1 MQTLKRIITSFQNQ
15 SQINACSECLA
26 EQPEQGP
33 KSLVA
38 SHFYILDIFPAS
50 LSTTTVL
57 YKTNVYDR
65 NLNSEKPEGEVL
77 SWHPSCQLVKVLPPT
92 RVGTSPKW
100 PILCGVTR
108 HKIGHFGDVPKPISV
123 LGMTEINLTK
133 AHIHQSKEMYNNKI
147 NTKSKAR
154 LSRLPRHT
162 AWKQRESILV
172 SALRK
177 FITYLLKA
185 KFHYAIQL
193 TKQLVRWSA
202 TC

>member
-26 EQPEQGP
+26 GQPEQGP

-38 SHFYILDIFPAS
+38 SHFYLPDIFHAS
-50 LSTTTVL
+50 LSTTTVP

-92 RVGTSPKW
+92 QVGTSPKW
-100 PILCGVTR
+100 PVLWSQ
-108 HKIGHFGDVPKPISV
+108 FGDVPKPMGI
-123 LGMTEINLTK
+123 GMTEINLTK

-154 LSRLPRHT
+154 LSRLPRHM
-162 AWKQRESILV
+162 AWKQRGSILV

>member
-26 EQPEQGP
+26 GQPEQGP

-38 SHFYILDIFPAS
+38 SHFYLPDIFHAS
-50 LSTTTVL
+50 LSTTTVP

-92 RVGTSPKW
+92 QVGTSPKW

-108 HKIGHFGDVPKPISV
+108 HKIGHFGDVPQANPCAWYDRNKLNKSTHSPIKRNV
-123 LGMTEINLTK
+123 
-133 AHIHQSKEMYNNKI
+133 QQQNKH
-147 NTKSKAR
+147 KK
-154 LSRLPRHT
+154 
-162 AWKQRESILV
+162 
-172 SALRK
+172 
-177 FITYLLKA
+177 
-185 KFHYAIQL
+185 
-193 TKQLVRWSA
+193 
-202 TC
+202 